1 MKVSELG
8 MLPGY
13 IAQGVFAI
21 LIIALTQSS
30 VMASTT
36 AETEFTA
43 NIQSATCTLS
53 GPTTYNIGP
62 IATITGTK
70 GFSVPFPTFQLVI
83 TCNGGN
89 LVSGLYARMTQGT
102 LDDPKRIA
110 MGNKKDI
117 IMSLSG
123 NNHSIY
129 LDSSTSFCNGEGSR
143 DCIIEPFISL
153 RETDDLGDFSASVA
167 FTLKYS

>member
-1 MKVSELG
+1 MKNRTFPLMNFSLLIMLSFFSVSE
-8 MLPGY
+8 
-13 IAQGVFAI
+13 AVA
-21 LIIALTQSS
+21 SS
-30 VMASTT
+30 SD
-36 AETEFTA
+36 TEFTA
-43 NIQSATCTLS
+43 RVRATTCTLS

-70 GFSVPFPTFQLVI
+70 GFSVPFPTFKLVI
-83 TCNGGN
+83 TCNGGS
-89 LVSGLYARMTQGT
+89 LGSELYARMTQGA
-102 LDDPKRIA
+102 LDGPDRIA

-129 LDSSTSFCNGEGSR
+129 FDSSKSFCNGESSR
-143 DCIIEPFISL
+143 DCIVEPFISL